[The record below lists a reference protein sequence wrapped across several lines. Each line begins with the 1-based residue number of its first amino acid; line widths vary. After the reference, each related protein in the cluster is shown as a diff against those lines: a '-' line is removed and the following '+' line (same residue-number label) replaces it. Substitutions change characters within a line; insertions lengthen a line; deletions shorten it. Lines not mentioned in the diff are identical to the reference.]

1 MHRQRR
7 QFPLIP
13 DGEPCL
19 QEPVYMHLYENEDL
33 ITNIRGPYQDKD
45 YNDFFLNHDFLSAK
59 PHKRKQ
65 APDRAETAET
75 GMTYAKEAREK
86 AKRDVRDK
94 RQKYLRQEVQSTKST
109 NIRSLAAKPKV
120 ENKPSFE
127 ATVEAVAVTTD
138 KEPVMASTLGA
149 PGAPVGA
156 IERTLAPNGKHSKIH
171 HLANRLKQDTYI
183 LAEVAPTYQQ
193 PSNLSRKNVKKNS
206 YDFLKRSQ
214 VYNYP
219 KRQIHREH
227 RIAQEL
233 NLTHLEDAN

>member
-13 DGEPCL
+13 DGESCL
-19 QEPVYMHLYENEDL
+19 QEPISMRLYENEDL

-65 APDRAETAET
+65 APDRAET
-75 GMTYAKEAREK
+75 
-86 AKRDVRDK
+86 
-94 RQKYLRQEVQSTKST
+94 QEDGLTT
-109 NIRSLAAKPKV
+109 KPKV
-120 ENKPSFE
+120 EAKPSFE

-138 KEPVMASTLGA
+138 KEPVMTSILGA
-149 PGAPVGA
+149 PVSA
-156 IERTLAPNGKHSKIH
+156 IKRTLAPNGKHSKIH

-193 PSNLSRKNVKKNS
+193 PSNPSRKNVKKNS

-214 VYNYP
+214 VYNYTE
-219 KRQIHREH
+219 RQIHREH

>member
-13 DGEPCL
+13 DGESCL
-19 QEPVYMHLYENEDL
+19 QEPISMRLYENEDL

-65 APDRAETAET
+65 APDRAETQED
-75 GMTYAKEAREK
+75 GMTYAEEAREK

-94 RQKYLRQEVQSTKST
+94 RQKYLRQEAQSTKST

-120 ENKPSFE
+120 E
-127 ATVEAVAVTTD
+127 D
-138 KEPVMASTLGA
+138 KEPVMTSILGA
-149 PGAPVGA
+149 PVSA
-156 IERTLAPNGKHSKIH
+156 IKRTLAPNGKHSKIH

-193 PSNLSRKNVKKNS
+193 PSNPSRKNVKKNS

-214 VYNYP
+214 VYNYTE
-219 KRQIHREH
+219 RQIHREH

>member
-19 QEPVYMHLYENEDL
+19 QEPGSMRLYENEDL

-45 YNDFFLNHDFLSAK
+45 YNDLLPNYDFLSAK
-59 PHKRKQ
+59 PSNR
-65 APDRAETAET
+65 
-75 GMTYAKEAREK
+75 K
-86 AKRDVRDK
+86 AKRDVREK
-94 RQKYLRQEVQSTKST
+94 RQKFLRQEVQQTKHT
-109 NIRSLAAKPKV
+109 NSRQLTAKPKV
-120 ENKPSFE
+120 EAKPSFE
-127 ATVEAVAVTTD
+127 ATVEPAAVTTD
-138 KEPVMASTLGA
+138 KGPVTASILGA
-149 PGAPVGA
+149 PVSA
-156 IERTLAPNGKHSKIH
+156 IKRTLAPNGKHSKIH
-171 HLANRLKQDTYI
+171 HLANRLQQDSYI

-193 PSNLSRKNVKKNS
+193 PSNPSRKNVKKNS

-219 KRQIHREH
+219 ERQTYREH
-227 RIAQEL
+227 RVAQEL